1 MMIGIFF
8 RKFLLTII
16 ILIVCAPHLISQ
28 DKMDGFWECSVE
40 YQCGCGWKDSQNA
53 ILLSSS
59 FGNEYSGSILGGE
72 LKINHP
78 FDNEDYS
85 FEISG
90 QAECIRSG
98 KLKHDVFAG
107 TEYLRGEWDAS
118 GGNNAM
124 WSTGLCCNG
133 RIELRRKLKSPQ
145 PVVSDKKNK
154 KNENEPPQKTT
165 GKGLQNFD
173 GKLDAG
179 GKYILKNVLFDL
191 SSDELLPE
199 ASNDLSKLY
208 DVLNSNPEMIIQLEG
223 HTDVIGPHKNNMRLS
238 KKRVIATKKYLTQ
251 RGIAAKR
258 IKLKWYG
265 DRHPLITSGTIEER
279 KINRRVELSVLKIK

>member
-1 MMIGIFF
+1 MMGRIFF
-8 RKFLLTII
+8 RKFLLVSI
-16 ILIVCAPHLISQ
+16 ILIGSGPSLISQ

-40 YQCGCGWKDSQNA
+40 YQCGWGWKNSQNS

-59 FGNEYSGSILGGE
+59 FGHEYNGFILGGE

-78 FDNEDYS
+78 FDNDDYS

-90 QAECIRSG
+90 QAECTRSG

-107 TEYLRGEWDAS
+107 TEYLRGEWNAS

-124 WSTGLCCNG
+124 WTTGLCCNG
-133 RIELRRKLKSPQ
+133 RIELSRKIKSPQ
-145 PVVSDKKNK
+145 PAVSTKKNK
-154 KNENEPPQKTT
+154 KNENETLQKTT
-165 GKGLQNFD
+165 GNDLQKFD

-191 SSDELLPE
+191 SSDELLPQ
-199 ASNDLSKLY
+199 AFNDLSKLY

-251 RGIAAKR
+251 KGIAAKR

-265 DRHPLITSGTIEER
+265 DRHPLITSGTVEER
-279 KINRRVELSVLKIK
+279 KINRRVELSVLKSK